1 MSIENWKFDTAHS
14 SLNFWVRHLM
24 LSKVHGRFTRWT
36 GSLAFDAEAPE
47 SSRVEVEIDVAS
59 IDTREP
65 QRDAHLRS
73 ADFFDAEKF
82 PALTFVGTGIERSG
96 DNEYKLT
103 GELTMH
109 GVTKP
114 VSLDVEY
121 IGRSRHPTLGERVG
135 FSAKGALHR
144 KDWGL
149 TYNQILEA
157 GGLALGD
164 KVDLQLEIEV
174 TKVA

>member
-1 MSIENWKFDTAHS
+1 MSIENWKFDTVHS

-24 LSKVHGRFTRWT
+24 VSKVHGRFIQWT
-36 GSLAFDAEAPE
+36 GSLAFDSEALE
-47 SSRVEVEIDVAS
+47 RSRVDVQIDAAS
-59 IDTREP
+59 SDTREP

-73 ADFFDAEKF
+73 ADFFDVQKF
-82 PALTFVGTGIERSG
+82 PTLTFVGTGIEHLG

-103 GELTMH
+103 GDLTMH

-121 IGRSRHPTLGERVG
+121 MGRSRHPTMGERIG
-135 FSAKGALHR
+135 FSAKGAIHR

-149 TYNQILEA
+149 TYNAVLEA
-157 GGLALGD
+157 GGVAISD
-164 KVDLQLEIEV
+164 KIDLQLEIEA
-174 TKVA
+174 TKAA